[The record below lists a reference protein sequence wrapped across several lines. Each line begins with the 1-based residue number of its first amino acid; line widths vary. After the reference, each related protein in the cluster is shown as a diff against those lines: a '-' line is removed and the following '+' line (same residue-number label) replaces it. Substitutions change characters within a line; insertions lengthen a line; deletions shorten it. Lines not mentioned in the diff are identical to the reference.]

1 MQWPHGCSPAGV
13 IFWMVL
19 EIPGSRGPALVIR
32 SLGGDVCLS
41 PQSFSP
47 FSCSLR
53 VPSPVKWMAVFCQM
67 SWCSAQ
73 AHGAK
78 WPCTRIWAKINNS
91 LLSLGAFWPQICRSG
106 QYTPSSTG
114 WTSKIKV
121 QAELVS
127 HEASVWLAAATSP
140 CGFTWSF
147 LSVCRGFSV
156 YVLIFS
162 QTHGSDWNPSRFYDF
177 NGISHFKPCLR
188 MQSHFEVLD
197 HTAVVTN
204 LEGYQSVHN
213 TVLSVCPKFLSYPHA
228 KCT

>member
-1 MQWPHGCSPAGV
+1 MQWSPWLLSSWGDILDGAGNPRKQGSSFGNQVTGRRCVPKSPA
-13 IFWMVL
+13 
-19 EIPGSRGPALVIR
+19 
-32 SLGGDVCLS
+32 LS
-41 PQSFSP
+41 PFA
-47 FSCSLR
+47 CSLH

-91 LLSLGAFWPQICRSG
+91 LLSLGAFWSQICRSG
-106 QYTPSSTG
+106 QYTPSSRG

-121 QAELVS
+121 RAELVS
-127 HEASVWLAAATSP
+127 HEASVWLVAATSP

-162 QTHGSDWNPSRFYDF
+162 RTHGSD
-177 NGISHFKPCLR
+177 
-188 MQSHFEVLD
+188 
-197 HTAVVTN
+197 
-204 LEGYQSVHN
+204 
-213 TVLSVCPKFLSYPHA
+213 
-228 KCT
+228 